1 MAARCTAAKYHH
13 AGPILEADILAFR
26 RKSRAMATPEGT
38 HIKNVQ
44 LVKDAT
50 TSNAG
55 ANGFD
60 GRYIFPL
67 GLVLLG
73 TLAAIAY
80 LFSA

>member
-26 RKSRAMATPEGT
+26 RKSRTMATPEGM

-60 GRYIFPL
+60 FRWDL
-67 GLVLLG
+67 SCWAL
-73 TLAAIAY
+73 
-80 LFSA
+80 

>member
-1 MAARCTAAKYHH
+1 
-13 AGPILEADILAFR
+13 
-26 RKSRAMATPEGT
+26 MATPEGT